1 MNALALSLSL
11 LFGAVKTSPPAYD
24 PVATALAIELALAE
38 LHQRPAALRTA
49 PGRGVGEPATSPA
62 NVPQEGPV
70 RAAAGGAN
78 PSGVVWG
85 YYREQHCDGHGHCT
99 LGPVKYG
106 PLGAATMKPLTNSQG
121 TTH

>member
-1 MNALALSLSL
+1 MNHIALALL
-11 LFGAVKTSPPAYD
+11 LAIGARSPAPAYD

-62 NVPQEGPV
+62 NTRHDGAV

-78 PSGVVWG
+78 PTGVVWG
-85 YYREQHCDGHGHCT
+85 YYREQHCDGRGHCT
-99 LGPVKYG
+99 LGPLKYG
-106 PLGAATMKPLTNSQG
+106 PLDAATMKPLTNSQG